1 MKRPAQILL
10 LTLTGL
16 GLLQTTVF
24 TDTYLRYVKAGLH
37 APLIVSGVVL
47 LLLGLAG
54 AATLGRRDGDTGAD
68 YTGPGHTGPGHMGT
82 SGVGAGGVGA
92 SHVRVG
98 GMGSDHTG
106 VGHTV
111 ASHTAADH
119 VGADHTGAGHTD
131 PHHTSAGHQHGH
143 DHTSTPRIAWLM
155 FLPAVSLLWYAP
167 PALGAYTAARS
178 NPKPV
183 TVQKGFAPLPAA
195 SPLPLT
201 LTDFTKRVQQ
211 DRGLAIKGRTV
222 QLTGFVTPSQ
232 DDDSWFLTRIIFT
245 CCAADSQTVKVRM
258 YGTEAPP
265 ADTWLAVTGTWHPHG
280 TLGTKTAEAALDVA
294 NAHSIAQPVNAFT
307 DDLPLRPS

>member
-68 YTGPGHTGPGHMGT
+68 YTGPDYTGPGHMGPGHIGAG
-82 SGVGAGGVGA
+82 SMGVGGVGA

-98 GMGSDHTG
+98 CMGS
-106 VGHTV
+106 
-111 ASHTAADH
+111 
-119 VGADHTGAGHTD
+119 DHTGAGHTD
-131 PHHTSAGHQHGH
+131 PHHTSTGHQHGH

-211 DRGLAIKGRTV
+211 DRTLAIKGRTV